1 MNENSVR
8 SRTTNPGF
16 GQMVS
21 RCVERR
27 IAVAVNAMGAR
38 GSLNG
43 ERHIGTLRLLADHL
57 AGLDMEDS
65 RLVALWQ
72 ARVAF
77 GFPTDEG
84 TYNVEPGTEL
94 SRVLSLVGLDKAPPE
109 MSRIMAEL
117 VAAAFEDTV
126 TAAKSKITTA
136 NSERQEAV
144 TEAERLAPFES
155 RAMTTENDL
164 IDARAELRITKEE
177 LKKAQRET
185 AYLRDQVVP
194 GEVKEPK
201 SGQKAVEGEAYIY
214 ETAAGRFKAQPP
226 GAPAKTFETL
236 PEAVTYRDEVMA
248 VPA

>member
-8 SRTTNPGF
+8 SRTVNSGF

-27 IAVAVNAMGAR
+27 ITVATTAMGPR
-38 GSLNG
+38 GGSLNS

-77 GFPTDEG
+77 GFPTQEG
-84 TYNVEPGTEL
+84 TYDVEPGTEL

-126 TAAKSKITTA
+126 NAAKSKITNA
-136 NSERQEAV
+136 NNECQEAV
-144 TEAERLAPFES
+144 TEARRLAPFEGD
-155 RAMTTENDL
+155 AANLENEL
-164 IDARAELRITKEE
+164 IDARAELRITKGE
-177 LKKAQRET
+177 LVQAQREA
-185 AYLRDQVVP
+185 AYLRDQA
-194 GEVKEPK
+194 GFGDVKEPK
-201 SGQKAVEGEAYIY
+201 SGQKAVEGEPYIY
-214 ETAAGRFKAQPP
+214 ETAAGKFKAQPP
-226 GAPAKTFETL
+226 QRPAKSFATL
-236 PEAVTYRDEVMA
+236 EAAVGYRDEMA
-248 VPA
+248 VAA